1 MNKKGTVIF
10 LVAFVLMGMLLTC
23 NGFAAAK
30 TKISLLNTK
39 GEIQAQLEEAA
50 KLFSKENPDI
60 VLEVIPC
67 PAGQNPLEKLSTLY
81 AAGNAPTL
89 AMIGPPEFPKF
100 KGKLADLSKE
110 KWVKDAIARTLDDS
124 RFEGKIVAFPF
135 AVEGY
140 GFIYNKV
147 VLDKAF
153 DGKFDPAALKTVK
166 SLEGAFKKVAAS
178 GVAPLIVSPLD
189 WSLGNHYL
197 GLAYADQSKDPKR
210 VARFLQNLKAGKVDL
225 AGNKVFNGLLNTF
238 DIMLKYNQA
247 KNDPMAVTY
256 EKGPELLGKG
266 EVGFWFM
273 GNWAWPQIKSFDT
286 ANGGYGFLPV
296 PLSDNAGDYG
306 NTGIAVGTSK
316 QIAMDKSQNSIKQ
329 QNAAKKF
336 LNWLVYSKTGQDVLV
351 NKANII
357 PAFKNITIIPNNPLA
372 KSIRQYM
379 AGGQTVQFMTTLPPD
394 HWSQCGAYMQKYLAG
409 KSDRK
414 SLFKDIQAYWKNVK

>member
-1 MNKKGTVIF
+1 VR
-10 LVAFVLMGMLLTC
+10 V
-23 NGFAAAK
+23 
-30 TKISLLNTK
+30 
-39 GEIQAQLEEAA
+39 
-50 KLFSKENPDI
+50 
-60 VLEVIPC
+60 
-67 PAGQNPLEKLSTLY
+67 
-81 AAGNAPTL
+81 
-89 AMIGPPEFPKF
+89 
-100 KGKLADLSKE
+100 
-110 KWVKDAIARTLDDS
+110 
-124 RFEGKIVAFPF
+124 EGKIVAFPF

-153 DGKFDPAALKTVK
+153 GGKFDPTSIKTTK
-166 SLEGAFKKVAAS
+166 SLEEAFKKVAAS

-197 GLAYADQSKDPKR
+197 GLAYADQSKDSKK
-210 VARFLQNLKAGKVDL
+210 VAQFLQNLKAGKVGL
-225 AGNKVFNGLLNTF
+225 VGNKVFNGLLNTF

-247 KNDPMAVTY
+247 KNDPMATTY

-266 EVGFWFM
+266 QVGFWFM

-306 NTGIAVGTSK
+306 NTRIAVGASK
-316 QIAMDKSQNSIKQ
+316 QIAMDKAQNSIKQ

-357 PAFKNITIIPNNPLA
+357 PAFKNITMMPADPLA

-379 AGGQTVQFMTTLPPD
+379 ADGQTVQFMTTLPPD
-394 HWSQCGAYMQKYLAG
+394 HWSQCGAFMQMYMAG
-409 KSDRK
+409 KCDRK
-414 SLFKDIQAYWKNVK
+414 SLFKDIQAYWKSMQ